1 MDLQRRAAGV
11 GENVP
16 HPLALEGLDEDVG
29 ALARLVRSKSG
40 NKGLLFSCFFLLML
54 LLGGQFGYLRSCG
67 GWGS

>member
-11 GENVP
+11 GKDIP

-40 NKGLLFSCFFLLML
+40 NEGLFFCFLLLLL
-54 LLGGQFGYLRSCG
+54 LLGGWFGYLRSCG

>member
-11 GENVP
+11 GEDVP
-16 HPLALEGLDEDVG
+16 HALALEGLDEDVG

-40 NKGLLFSCFFLLML
+40 NERLL

-67 GWGS
+67 GWGSWVRCCGG